1 MSQEPG
7 LNQATAPVG
16 GDPVA
21 PPPGQGTRIGAPVL
35 LLRAR
40 QGRVTE
46 FAAHPAR
53 SDDWGWAAYS
63 PAVTVAWTPGTHH
76 TMLTAAAD
84 LAGVI
89 DQ

>member
-1 MSQEPG
+1 VVLASR
-7 LNQATAPVG
+7 AY
-16 GDPVA
+16 
-21 PPPGQGTRIGAPVL
+21 QGTRIGAPVL

-53 SDDWGWAAYS
+53 GDDWGWAAYS
-63 PAVTVAWTPGTHH
+63 PAVTVAWAPGTHH

-84 LAGVI
+84 LARVI